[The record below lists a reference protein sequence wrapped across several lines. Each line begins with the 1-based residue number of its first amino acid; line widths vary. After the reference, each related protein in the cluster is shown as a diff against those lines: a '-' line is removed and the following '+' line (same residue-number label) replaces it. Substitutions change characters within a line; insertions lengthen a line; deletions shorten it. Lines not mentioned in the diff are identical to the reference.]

1 MKNEENI
8 LHETLQQVRELYTPA
23 NDIISKI
30 QLKLA
35 VGMLKSMIAAQGKVE
50 KMGTALASRMQKYI
64 KSKGRWYVFTVL
76 ASVRSSV
83 CILPDAGGV
92 KKAGAGKI

>member
-1 MKNEENI
+1 MTNDRFVISLLVHTNSATKMKNEENI

-64 KSKGRWYVFTVL
+64 KSKGR
-76 ASVRSSV
+76 
-83 CILPDAGGV
+83 
-92 KKAGAGKI
+92 